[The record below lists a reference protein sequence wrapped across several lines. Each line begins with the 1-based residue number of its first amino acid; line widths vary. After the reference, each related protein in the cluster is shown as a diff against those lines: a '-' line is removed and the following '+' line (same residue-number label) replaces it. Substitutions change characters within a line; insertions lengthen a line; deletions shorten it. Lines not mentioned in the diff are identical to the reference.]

1 MSLKECVYSVLIV
14 SASDNFKTA
23 TTQILLP
30 SSRYQPICTAS
41 SVSEAKRYIASRE
54 FDFVIINSPLPD
66 ASGTRFA
73 IDCCRSQTTIVLILS
88 RTDVYDEVY
97 DKVAE
102 HGVFTL
108 PKPTNKTILFQALN
122 WMSSARE
129 RLRKMEQK
137 TSSIEERM
145 EEIRIVNRAKCLLIS
160 ELKMSESEAHYYI
173 EKNAM
178 DNCIPK
184 RKVAE
189 NIIKLYS

>member
-1 MSLKECVYSVLIV
+1 MSLKERIYSVLVV
-14 SASDNFKTA
+14 SASERFNA
-23 TTQILLP
+23 AAANLLP
-30 SSRYQPICTAS
+30 SSQYQPVYMAESI
-41 SVSEAKRYIASRE
+41 SEAKRKIAARD
-54 FDFVIINSPLPD
+54 FDFVIVNSPLPD
-66 ASGTRFA
+66 ESGVRFS
-73 IDCCRSQTTIVLILS
+73 IDCGRLQTTVVLLLS
-88 RTDVYDEVY
+88 RSDVYAEVH

-108 PKPTNKTILFQALN
+108 PKPTNRPILLQALD

-129 RLRKMEQK
+129 HLRKMEQK

-160 ELKMSESEAHYYI
+160 ELKMTEPDAHRYI
-173 EKNAM
+173 EKTAM

-184 RKVAE
+184 KEVAE

>member
-1 MSLKECVYSVLIV
+1 MSLKERIYSVLVV
-14 SASDNFKTA
+14 SASERFNA
-23 TTQILLP
+23 AAANLLP
-30 SSRYQPICTAS
+30 SSQYQPVHMAESI
-41 SVSEAKRYIASRE
+41 SEAKRKIAARD
-54 FDFVIINSPLPD
+54 FDFVIVNSPLPD
-66 ASGTRFA
+66 ESGVRFS
-73 IDCCRSQTTIVLILS
+73 IDCGRLQTTVVLLLS
-88 RTDVYDEVY
+88 RSDVYAEVH

-108 PKPTNKTILFQALN
+108 PKPTNRPILLQALD

-129 RLRKMEQK
+129 HLRKMEQK

-160 ELKMSESEAHYYI
+160 ELKMTEPDAHRYI
-173 EKNAM
+173 EKTAM

-184 RKVAE
+184 KEVAE

>member
-1 MSLKECVYSVLIV
+1 MSLKERIYSVLVV
-14 SASDNFKTA
+14 SASESFNAA
-23 TTQILLP
+23 TKELLP
-30 SSRYQPICTAS
+30 SSGYQPVHIATN
-41 SVSEAKRYIASRE
+41 VSEAKRYIAARE

-66 ASGTRFA
+66 ESGTRFA
-73 IDCCRSQTTIVLILS
+73 IDCCRSQTTVVLILS
-88 RTDVYDEVY
+88 RSDVHAEVY

-108 PKPTNKTILFQALN
+108 SKPTNRTILLQALS

-129 RLRKMEQK
+129 RLRKTEQK

-160 ELKMSESEAHYYI
+160 ELKMTEPEAHHYI

-184 RKVAE
+184 KEAAK

>member
-1 MSLKECVYSVLIV
+1 MSLKERVYSILVV
-14 SASDNFKTA
+14 SASSAFNAITSEM
-23 TTQILLP
+23 LP
-30 SSRYQPICTAS
+30 SSQYDPVLVATC
-41 SVSEAKRYIASRE
+41 VSEAKRYIAARA

-66 ASGTRFA
+66 GSGTRFA
-73 IDCCRSQTTIVLILS
+73 IDCCRSQTTVVLILARS
-88 RTDVYDEVY
+88 DVHTEVH

-108 PKPTNKTILFQALN
+108 SKPTNRSMMLQAFS

-145 EEIRIVNRAKCLLIS
+145 AEIRIVNRAKFLLIS
-160 ELKMSESEAHYYI
+160 ELKMSEPEAHHYI

-178 DNCIPK
+178 DNCISK
-184 RKVAE
+184 KEAAE